1 MAKASQLVPGE
12 CPFVGGAEDSHE
24 RAPSVS
30 FTLFIELPDVFTCLP
45 YDLEVRRPLVQLAV
59 VAVLVQR
66 SNLFPGPGTQ
76 MLEIRRVGLNEAWHT
91 VCLDAERPPRVADDL
106 KQLAH
111 FALAADIRE
120 DGGADGVRAELFAKW
135 LVVFECLIWN
145 EYVPRFLSRYFDFS
159 VVPRPFR
166 LGLTAWRVLLVQILE
181 EVVLV
186 RWKLRYFGG
195 FVCLFYF
202 GHLCTCLYKL
212 INYNTIERTE
222 TRYLFRIP
230 AMIFQLCNYFNF
242 IILI

>member
-91 VCLDAERPPRVADDL
+91 VCLDAEGPPRVADDL

-111 FALAADIRE
+111 FDEGTFRSSGTSGGALASM
-120 DGGADGVRAELFAKW
+120 G
-135 LVVFECLIWN
+135 
-145 EYVPRFLSRYFDFS
+145 
-159 VVPRPFR
+159 
-166 LGLTAWRVLLVQILE
+166 
-181 EVVLV
+181 VVLSTSAS
-186 RWKLRYFGG
+186 L
-195 FVCLFYF
+195 
-202 GHLCTCLYKL
+202 
-212 INYNTIERTE
+212 
-222 TRYLFRIP
+222 
-230 AMIFQLCNYFNF
+230 
-242 IILI
+242 